1 MISRRDFF
9 QQTGIGIT
17 GACLASTAAE
27 VGANPLGMPIG
38 FQCYDAR
45 RVLRD
50 DYAAGWKLLA
60 SYGFRTVD
68 LVSFA
73 GYGYEGSPLA
83 KMSAKEILGPMN
95 DAGITAENCQYEYSE
110 LHDSYAEKVKLS
122 HELGLK
128 NIVCAPEPKH
138 MKTADDWK
146 WQATQLNLLGKKLK
160 SDGFLLGY
168 HNHEIEFVA
177 VDGGHIPYDILM
189 SETDPTLVWFQV
201 DVGNLTFGGGNALDY
216 LTRYRNR
223 YFSMHAKDFKPGK
236 MSVPVGEGILDWT
249 KIFEAA
255 KAARIRNYFAECSSY
270 GARTLQG
277 TPASAFPA
285 DIMEQLRL
293 SYIYLH
299 KLKV

>member
-1 MISRRDFF
+1 MISRRDFIH
-9 QQTGIGIT
+9 QTGIGLA
-17 GACLASTAAE
+17 GACLASTGMQ
-27 VGANPLGMPIG
+27 VQANPLGMPIG

-45 RVLRD
+45 RVLREN
-50 DYAAGWKLLA
+50 YAAGWRQLA

-73 GYGYEGSPLA
+73 AYGYEGSPLA

-95 DAGITAENCQYEYSE
+95 DAGITAENCQYEFSE
-110 LHDSYAEKVKLS
+110 LHDTYADKVKLS

-128 NIVCAPEPKH
+128 NIVCAPAPQH

-146 WQATQLNLLGKKLK
+146 WQATQLNELGKKLK

-168 HNHEIEFVA
+168 HNHEIEFVP
-177 VDGGHIPYDILM
+177 VDGGRIPYDVLM
-189 SETDPTLVWFQV
+189 AETNPKLVWFQM
-201 DVGNLTFGGGNALDY
+201 DVGNLTFGGANALDY
-216 LTRYRNR
+216 LTRYRGR

-236 MSVPVGEGILDWT
+236 MSVPVGQGILDWP

-255 KAARIRNYFAECSSY
+255 KAARIKNYFAECSSY

-293 SYIYLH
+293 SYLYLH
-299 KLKV
+299 KLDV